1 MLETDDILVKHI
13 PAHMRSFVVL
23 SASVLFMFTLGI
35 VYTFGNLLP
44 YLVSYLRWKVDPNQ
58 TNGSMIWLQSFMT
71 GVPCSMLFGGFLE
84 KKIGARKG
92 ALIGSFIYTSA
103 IAISYFSLQH
113 SYILLLLTFG
123 IMGSLGHG
131 IAYNCVL
138 IQAQR
143 WLSNRV
149 GLASGLVAAGF
160 GSGAFLMSPIETK
173 FINPD
178 NYQVDEN
185 GFFNQIDL
193 LERVPKLFIL
203 LASLFGICQFI
214 GLIFIANPRPSTSSA
229 STNSSINDIEALP
242 DSDPNSLSISEV
254 FSSWTFKFLFLTMF
268 LNAAWTQISCGLF
281 KAYGMK
287 FIKDDFFLATVS
299 SFGAATNCFSRIIW
313 GIIMDKTSYQ
323 VSMMSACATGA
334 ALMFTLPGIKILGD
348 KEIFFIWI
356 CGMFSV
362 VGATFTLLPSAAHK
376 CFGAKNFGIAY
387 GVLQI
392 SLFCAGILTALCSQF
407 LLPHLGFEILYII
420 FGFCLII
427 SFILTSLI
435 QKTEYGSPI
444 RTRKNSRSTETLQ
457 TNSHSNVEQNRQLIN

>member
-1 MLETDDILVKHI
+1 MLETDDFLVKHI
-13 PAHMRSFVVL
+13 PSHMRSFVVL

-44 YLVSYLRWKVDPNQ
+44 YLVSYLRWKVDPDQ

-71 GVPCSMLFGGFLE
+71 GVPCSMLLGGYLE
-84 KKIGARKG
+84 RKIGARKG

-103 IAISYFSLQH
+103 IATSYFSLQH

-123 IMGSLGHG
+123 IMASLGHG

-143 WLSNRV
+143 WLPDRV

-178 NYQVDEN
+178 NYQVD
-185 GFFNQIDL
+185 
-193 LERVPKLFIL
+193 
-203 LASLFGICQFI
+203 
-214 GLIFIANPRPSTSSA
+214 
-229 STNSSINDIEALP
+229 
-242 DSDPNSLSISEV
+242 SD
-254 FSSWTFKFLFLTMF
+254 
-268 LNAAWTQISCGLF
+268 G
-281 KAYGMK
+281 
-287 FIKDDFFLATVS
+287 
-299 SFGAATNCFSRIIW
+299 RIIW

-323 VSMMSACATGA
+323 VSMMSACTIGA
-334 ALMFTLPGIKILGD
+334 ALMWTLPGVKSLGD

-376 CFGAKNFGIAY
+376 CFGPKNFGIAY

-392 SLFCAGILTALCSQF
+392 SLYTTLTF
-407 LLPHLGFEILYII
+407 LQP
-420 FGFCLII
+420 
-427 SFILTSLI
+427 
-435 QKTEYGSPI
+435 K
-444 RTRKNSRSTETLQ
+444 
-457 TNSHSNVEQNRQLIN
+457 